1 MQKDRTQS
9 ELSPWSII
17 HLLLSR
23 KPHIFT
29 KFRFG
34 GGSGAQPQK
43 RNIVMCRFFRGFF
56 GKQLPKPM
64 KECRDHSEN
73 LINRKF
79 GKFYIDIDT
88 QKIFQLRKNF
98 VRSIWKK
105 KVEIFWSLQKIFFD
119 PFFFGPPFFFI
130 KNQKCQ
136 KWNFQ
141 KFRFFCSTKKIYF
154 FSWKKNLG
162 IYIDAELIAL
172 SIGEVSTM
180 IRARQVRFPEH
191 LKMIQRL

>member
-79 GKFYIDIDT
+79 GKFYIEAVPP
-88 QKIFQLRKNF
+88 KNFQLRKNIYIF
-98 VRSIWKK
+98 SSAKK
-105 KVEIFWSLQKIFFD
+105 FRFFFD
-119 PFFFGPPFFFI
+119 HPFPPPFFFDM
-130 KNQKCQ
+130 
-136 KWNFQ
+136 
-141 KFRFFCSTKKIYF
+141 STK
-154 FSWKKNLG
+154 
-162 IYIDAELIAL
+162 LI
-172 SIGEVSTM
+172 
-180 IRARQVRFPEH
+180 
-191 LKMIQRL
+191 